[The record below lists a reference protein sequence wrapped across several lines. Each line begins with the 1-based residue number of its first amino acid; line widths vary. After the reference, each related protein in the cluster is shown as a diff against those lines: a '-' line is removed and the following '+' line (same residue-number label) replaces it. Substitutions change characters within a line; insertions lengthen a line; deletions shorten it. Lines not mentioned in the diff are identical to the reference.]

1 MSQVAKSGHNT
12 LALTY
17 ADFVG
22 KAVEELL
29 FSSSIVEVP
38 SSPPP
43 PPPPNVVNPL
53 SVSIQSTGKKRLI
66 LDLRHVNKH
75 IWRKKFKFE
84 DTRNASIYLP
94 TVIFIFK
101 FDINSGYHHTDILDD
116 HQAFL
121 AFSWVVNGVRKF
133 FAFTVLPFG
142 LC

>member
-29 FSSSIVEVP
+29 FSSFRAPLLRFPVP
-38 SSPPP
+38 S
-43 PPPPNVVNPL
+43 PPNVVNPL
-53 SVSIQSTGKKRLI
+53 SVSIQNTGKKRLI

-94 TVIFIFK
+94 TVIFMFK

-116 HQAFL
+116 HQTFL
-121 AFSWVVNGVRKF
+121 AFSLVVNGVRKF